1 MLHKFNT
8 EQLVKRAKS
17 GFTTALIIGK
27 RATGKTT
34 FIKDLLDKINP
45 SELTIFTSKD
55 LSEYDKYK
63 ANKYTQLDYN
73 ILESIIKEQVMKRDY
88 KVINSPHTIV
98 IDDNNIDYKNRIIR
112 ELVYNGCHYHIN
124 IIISTN
130 HSTLGPE
137 ERCNMDYVYLL
148 YDNSMSG
155 KKYLWEKYTGMFPS
169 YEQFDETFKLNIQD
183 HEAMVIDNR
192 ILTYDISKTV
202 FRYELPYVDT
212 KTNPFLYYRNEWYN

>member
-1 MLHKFNT
+1 MLHKFDT
-8 EQLVKRAKS
+8 EQLVKRSKS

-27 RATGKTT
+27 RSTGKTT

-45 SELTIFTSKD
+45 SGLTIFTSKD

-63 ANKYTQLDYN
+63 GNKYTQLDYN

-98 IDDNNIDYKNRIIR
+98 IDDNNIDYKNRIIN
-112 ELVYNGCHYHIN
+112 ELLYNGCHYHIN
-124 IIISTN
+124 IIISTSYSN
-130 HSTLGPE
+130 LGPE
-137 ERCNMDYVYLL
+137 ARCNMDYVYLL
-148 YDNSMSG
+148 YDNSMNS
-155 KKYLWEKYTGMFPS
+155 KKRLYKHYAGMFPS
-169 YEQFDETFKLNIQD
+169 YDNFDETFKLNIQD

-192 ILTYDISKTV
+192 IYDGDINKMV
-202 FRYELPYVDT
+202 FRYELPYDDP